1 MRSLLY
7 TFFPE
12 VGLHGPASGTARS
25 PQMVVVA
32 GPAGRL
38 HGRSL
43 MDSLGEAGALVHHC
57 LVAAAGVPRAK
68 VGC

>member
-7 TFFPE
+7 IFPE
-12 VGLHGPASGTARS
+12 VGLHGPGSGAARS
-25 PQMVVVA
+25 AQMVVVA

-43 MDSLGEAGALVHHC
+43 MDSLGETGALVHHC
-57 LVAAAGVPRAK
+57 LAASAGVPRAK